1 MIEDIHE
8 CEAGIEKYD
17 NEINKVIEEI
27 NKYKNMLTKN
37 NEDVNKLDNI
47 LSLKKENHTLGDL
60 IDYQTHKKM
69 CSNFNEKLNEIRAY
83 LDEKT
88 AKVDEIKKVLR
99 QINKRAKE
107 IKTDFLGILK
117 INRNKLEA
125 NTWNIDKVNKI
136 CINNIKDSGSNVSR
150 AIIAYR
156 FALLEIV
163 KKYGS
168 IITAPF
174 IADTPAGQQDQDDEY
189 AKQIIKFIFEN
200 RPDGIQMI
208 IASRDMKGYT
218 PIINFHKIE
227 FKEKHNLLYSDAFL
241 NVNDIFTKID
251 EKIKNYIIS
260 KQ

>member
-1 MIEDIHE
+1 M
-8 CEAGIEKYD
+8 
-17 NEINKVIEEI
+17 
-27 NKYKNMLTKN
+27 
-37 NEDVNKLDNI
+37 
-47 LSLKKENHTLGDL
+47 
-60 IDYQTHKKM
+60 
-69 CSNFNEKLNEIRAY
+69 
-83 LDEKT
+83 
-88 AKVDEIKKVLR
+88 
-99 QINKRAKE
+99 
-107 IKTDFLGILK
+107 ILK
-117 INRNKLEA
+117 IL
-125 NTWNIDKVNKI
+125 
-136 CINNIKDSGSNVSR
+136 SR

-200 RPDGIQMI
+200 RPNGIQMI

-227 FKEKHNLLYSDAFL
+227 FKDKHNLLHSDAFL